1 MSHPIPD
8 EALDADIAIL
18 GKKGRGKTYAA
29 KGIVERLLEME
40 RRVVILDPLS
50 TWWGL
55 RTSADGKGA
64 GYPVAV
70 FGGPHGD
77 MPLNDKM
84 GTALA
89 QTLAA
94 TNLPSVID
102 LGEMTKAATVRF
114 ARDFLAE
121 LFRKN
126 RDPLWL
132 ILEEADLLAPQNPM
146 GDTAAVLAE
155 VDRIARR
162 GRAFGFRLIT
172 MTQRPAR
179 LHKDVLTQLSTLIA
193 MGVSSPQDRDAIKA
207 WVEGNAD
214 RDEAK
219 EVTKTLASLKVGE
232 GWVWAPDHDILKRV
246 KFPPIKTLDTSRTP
260 KVGEKRIEQ
269 VKLAEVDLSAIQDA
283 LATEPEEKQSKTKAP
298 SEKALKDAESAG
310 FDLGLIAGQ
319 KRGYQRGY
327 AVALS
332 AAQQAVNGLR
342 VGHSP
347 DERTQTVK
355 SASPSQIE
363 ITIAEATCEKL
374 PNRDVRTDE
383 KTDLKISVGAER
395 KPLAILCS
403 SYPAGYTDAQWAA
416 LSGYKRTGGT
426 WGTYKSR
433 LRSKRL
439 IEQRG
444 ALWFAT
450 QGGVEAL
457 GDDVSALPTTPKD
470 RLAMWKSKIPGVG
483 PMLDTLFVWYPS
495 ELKRAKLAQE
505 LGMTET
511 GGTFGTY
518 LSRLRSNGLIEEP
531 QRGVYRL
538 TSIIME

>member
-1 MSHPIPD
+1 MNHPIPD

-29 KGIVERLLEME
+29 KGIVERLLDME

-89 QTLAA
+89 QTLAT

-269 VKLAEVDLSAIQDA
+269 VKLAEVDLSAIHDA
-283 LATEPEEKQSKTKAP
+283 LASEPEENPSKTKAP
-298 SEKALKDAESAG
+298 SEKALKDAESVG
-310 FDLGLIAGQ
+310 FDLGLAAGE
-319 KRGYQRGY
+319 KRGYTQGY

-332 AAQQAVNGLR
+332 AAQQAVNALR
-342 VGHSP
+342 VSGEIENPVDTPKKRPAPVTTPTAMENVTTSATDRSTLKGAHQRIIDAIAWWHTAGDERVKRSVASVVAGYSPKASTFGVYIGELVKDGLVDTASASLALTEEGRKVANWVPASTDEYIREKARKLLKPRPLQVFDVIYQKWP
-347 DERTQTVK
+347 DEIRRHDVAIAVELSPISSTVGVY
-355 SASPSQIE
+355 IG
-363 ITIAEATCEKL
+363 
-374 PNRDVRTDE
+374 V
-383 KTDLKISVGAER
+383 V
-395 KPLAILCS
+395 
-403 SYPAGYTDAQWAA
+403 AA
-416 LSGYKRTGGT
+416 
-426 WGTYKSR
+426 
-433 LRSKRL
+433 
-439 IEQRG
+439 
-444 ALWFAT
+444 F
-450 QGGVEAL
+450 
-457 GDDVSALPTTPKD
+457 
-470 RLAMWKSKIPGVG
+470 
-483 PMLDTLFVWYPS
+483 
-495 ELKRAKLAQE
+495 
-505 LGMTET
+505 
-511 GGTFGTY
+511 
-518 LSRLRSNGLIEEP
+518 GLIEASSPGCVRAADWLFE
-531 QRGVYRL
+531 RGN
-538 TSIIME
+538 